1 MTFSTLY
8 DLYQVITLVRLV
20 WSPSHFPALHGL
32 GAAST
37 QCICWC
43 LSGWFDHHQPSY
55 FYIFIFIFFF
65 WGGGCSCTVSKLF
78 ISYGFLKGH
87 ATVIIMSYNDNK
99 AILFYSILFIHC
111 DTWVEHMQ
119 WVAVVL
125 ESLRQMGLT
134 VNLKT
139 SAVGWREVQHLGHQ
153 LEKIQCVAD
162 SVRYY
167 LLVCPFT
174 LWAVGSPVIHHT
186 NYTLPISVAAGPG
199 GESCVVWVSCR
210 GQLKSCM

>member
-1 MTFSTLY
+1 MICIKS
-8 DLYQVITLVRLV
+8 
-20 WSPSHFPALHGL
+20 SH
-32 GAAST
+32 
-37 QCICWC
+37 
-43 LSGWFDHHQPSY
+43 LSGLFGAPATFQHFMDWVQHPHSAYAGAYLGDLIIISHLTFT
-55 FYIFIFIFFF
+55 FLFLFLFF
-65 WGGGCSCTVSKLF
+65 GGGCSCTVSKLF

-87 ATVIIMSYNDNK
+87 ATVIIMSYNENK